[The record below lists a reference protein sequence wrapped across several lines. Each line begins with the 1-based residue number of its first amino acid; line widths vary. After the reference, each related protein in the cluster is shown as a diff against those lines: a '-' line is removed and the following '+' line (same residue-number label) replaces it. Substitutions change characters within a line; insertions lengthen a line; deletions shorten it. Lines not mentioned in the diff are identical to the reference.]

1 MRKKG
6 IIYLAVIALIVAV
19 ISYFARDRFLER
31 GVEKGLE
38 AIVGA
43 KVEVDNFHFSLIKME
58 CSWSRIQIANPNDPW
73 RNIIETGRASFDLE
87 TRPLFWRRIIINEM
101 ALENVRN
108 GTQRK
113 TDGSLPKK
121 PEPPSKSTEPG
132 LIDRAKAAL
141 QKQLGDVPIFD
152 LSGLGKKLKIDSLI
166 NVDNLASMQAYKA
179 LRITADSTFDY
190 WKSQL
195 DVKSYTTRV
204 NDLETKVK
212 SLNLDKINEIK
223 DVVAVVNL
231 VKKVDDIRKDANS
244 LKTDVQGKH
253 EALTQTFNGLQSD
266 LKMAQNSLQLD
277 IKKAQQLAKLKDLD
291 VKDVSMLLFGSAV
304 VQRYDQTLDYVAMGR
319 KYLAKAKQMT
329 ATQKVEK
336 PPRFKGQDIYFP
348 FHYRYPKFLLRTAKL
363 SAATAAGDTSR
374 AYFLDGTLN
383 GLTNQPSVF
392 GRPTRFKIDLM
403 KVSGNKYN
411 LSGSL
416 NHVTEQPRDSL
427 WLSAKNFGL
436 GKVNLKKSKYFP
448 EAISAQKGNISL
460 AGFFVGN
467 SLDLKA
473 NLDATPVTFTYEK
486 NATDRISKIVR
497 DVLSGLTNLN
507 LKAEL
512 KGGGAS
518 DFKLN
523 LNSNVD
529 NLLANQ
535 LKLTLAQ
542 NLREAQQQV
551 ENYVRSEVDKKRKEV
566 EAIVDE
572 NRQKV
577 YAEIDKVNQKM
588 NEITAEIDKR
598 KQELEDRKKKLE
610 ADTKKKVFDFLK
622 KPGN

>member
-6 IIYLAVIALIVAV
+6 IIYLIVIALVVAA
-19 ISYFARDRFLER
+19 IAYFTRDQFLER
-31 GVEKGLE
+31 GLEKGLQ

-43 KVEVDNFHFSLIKME
+43 KVEVDNFHFSLFKME
-58 CSWSRIQIANPNDPW
+58 CSWDRIQIANPKDPW

-87 TRPLFWRRIIINEM
+87 TRPLFWRRTIINEM

-108 GTQRK
+108 GTKRK
-113 TDGSLPKK
+113 TDGSLPKRV
-121 PEPPSKSTEPG
+121 EPPSKSTEPG
-132 LIDRAKAAL
+132 FADRAKAAL

-152 LSGLGKKLKIDSLI
+152 LSGLGKKLKIDSLVNI
-166 NVDNLASMQAYKA
+166 DNLATVQAYKG
-179 LRITADSTFDY
+179 LKITADSTFDY

-195 DVKSYTTRV
+195 DVKTYTTRV
-204 NDLETKVK
+204 NDLEAKIK
-212 SLNLDKINEIK
+212 SLKLEKIDEIK
-223 DVVAVVNL
+223 DVVAVVDL

-244 LKTDVQGKH
+244 LKKDVEGKH
-253 EALTQTFNGLQSD
+253 EALTQTFDDLQGE
-266 LKMAQNSLQLD
+266 LKAAQHSLQED

-304 VQRYDQTLDYVAMGR
+304 VQRYDQLLDYVATGR

-336 PPRFKGQDIYFP
+336 PPRFKGQDIHFP
-348 FHYRYPKFLLRTAKL
+348 FHYRYPKFLLRKAKL

-392 GRPTRFKIDLM
+392 GRPTRFKIGLM
-403 KVSGNKYN
+403 RVSGNKYN
-411 LSGSL
+411 LAGSL
-416 NHVTEQPRDSL
+416 DHITEQAKDSL
-427 WLSAKNFGL
+427 WLSAENFGL

-448 EAISAQKGNISL
+448 QAISAQKGNISL
-460 AGFFVGN
+460 AGFFIGN
-467 SLDLKA
+467 SIDLKV
-473 NLDATPVTFTYEK
+473 NLDATPVTFAYEK
-486 NATDRISKIVR
+486 EATDRISKIVR
-497 DVLSGLTNLN
+497 DVLAGLTNLN

-512 KGGGAS
+512 KGGGTS

-542 NLREAQQQV
+542 NLREAQRQV
-551 ENYVRSEVDKKRKEV
+551 ESYVRSEVDKKRKEV
-566 EAIVDE
+566 EAIVAE

-577 YAEIDKVNQKM
+577 YAEIDQVKQKV
-588 NEITAEIDKR
+588 NEITDEIDKR
-598 KQELEDRKKKLE
+598 KKELDERKKKLE
-610 ADTKKKVFDFLK
+610 ADAKKKVFDFIK

>member
-6 IIYLAVIALIVAV
+6 IIYLVVIALIVAV
-19 ISYFARDRFLER
+19 ISYFARDRLLER
-31 GVEKGLE
+31 GLEKSLQ

-43 KVEVDNFHFSLIKME
+43 KVEVDNFHFSLFKME
-58 CSWSRIQIANPNDPW
+58 CSWARIQIANPNDPW
-73 RNIIETGRASFDLE
+73 RNIIETGRASFDLA
-87 TRPLFWRRIIINEM
+87 TRPLFWRRTIINEM
-101 ALENVRN
+101 ALENVRG

-121 PEPPSKSTEPG
+121 AEPPSKSKEPG
-132 LIDRAKAAL
+132 FADRAKAAL

-152 LSGLGKKLKIDSLI
+152 LSGLGKKLKIDSLV
-166 NVDNLASMQAYKA
+166 NVDNLASVQAYKG

-190 WKSQL
+190 WESQL
-195 DVKSYTTRV
+195 NVKTYTNRV

-212 SLNLDKINEIK
+212 SLKLDKIDEIK
-223 DVVAVVNL
+223 DVVKVVDL

-244 LKTDVQGKH
+244 LKKDVEGKH
-253 EALTQTFNGLQSD
+253 ESLTQTFTDLQGE
-266 LKMAQNSLQLD
+266 LKAAQNSVQQD
-277 IKKAQQLAKLKDLD
+277 IEKAKQLAKLKDLD

-304 VQRYDQTLDYVAMGR
+304 VHRYDQVLDYVAMGR

-348 FHYRYPKFLLRTAKL
+348 FHYRYPKFLLRKAKL

-411 LSGSL
+411 LAGSL
-416 NHVTEQPRDSL
+416 DHITDQAKDSL
-427 WLSAKNFGL
+427 WLSAENFGL

-448 EAISAQKGNISL
+448 QAISAQKGNISL
-460 AGFFVGN
+460 AGFFIGN
-467 SLDLKA
+467 GIDLKL
-473 NLDATPVTFTYEK
+473 NLDATPVTFAYEQ
-486 NATDRISKIVR
+486 AASDRISKIVR

-507 LKAEL
+507 LKAQL
-512 KGGGAS
+512 KGGGAT

-535 LKLTLAQ
+535 VKLTIAQ

-551 ENYVRSEVDKKRKEV
+551 ESYVRNEVDKKRKEV
-566 EAIVDE
+566 EAIVEE

-577 YAEIDKVNQKM
+577 YVEIDKAKLKVT
-588 NEITAEIDKR
+588 EITGEIDQR
-598 KQELEDRKKKLE
+598 KKELEERKKKLE
-610 ADTKKKVFDFLK
+610 ADAKKKVFDFIK